1 MPLAVHG
8 RQKDIERV
16 HAACALLVIYSINGG
31 QCMAGSGNPYT
42 VPPAI
47 VASEEDDAVVA
58 SEEDDAVVDIRKKHV
73 K

>member
-1 MPLAVHG
+1 
-8 RQKDIERV
+8 
-16 HAACALLVIYSINGG
+16 
-31 QCMAGSGNPYT
+31 MAGSGNPYT